1 MPSRVAVVWIITCL
15 IWSTVWLFIK
25 IGVSDVPPVTFA
37 ATRLIIGILV
47 MVPITLASRSALPRS
62 RADWRLIA
70 ISGVILLGVNYALL
84 NWGLQFVSSGLTA
97 VLQSMTPAFAL
108 LFAHYLLPDEKI
120 TPRKAGALA
129 LGSFG
134 IGVIFWD
141 QLTFGD
147 DRAFAGALC
156 VTLGAVCVAFAYV
169 LVRRSGRHLAPGIL
183 TTGQMIAAFVPL
195 AVYACAVEGNP
206 LTTSWTW
213 RAFRSAVY
221 LALACSV
228 LAAWLNYWL
237 LSRVGAV
244 NLLIMGLVE
253 PVIAIVLGA
262 WILGEAMNGRA
273 IAGGTIIL
281 ASVWLSM
288 TQSFRPQRDEGVHA
302 HRLAR
307 GEIARDQ
314 RNPEE
319 DRGDGNER
327 QRVPR

>member
-47 MVPITLASRSALPRS
+47 MVPITLASRTPLPRA

-70 ISGVILLGVNYALL
+70 VSGVILLGINYALL

-108 LFAHYLLPDEKI
+108 VFAHYLLPDEKM
-120 TPRKAGALA
+120 TARKTLGLA
-129 LGSFG
+129 LGSLG

-147 DRAFAGALC
+147 DRAFVGALS
-156 VTLGAVCVAFAYV
+156 VTLGALCVAFAYV
-169 LVRRSGRHLAPGIL
+169 LVRRHARHLAPGVL

-195 AVYACAVEGNP
+195 FVYACVVEGNP
-206 LTTSWTW
+206 LAVSWTW
-213 RAFRSAVY
+213 RALRAAVY
-221 LALACSV
+221 LALAGSV

-253 PVIAIVLGA
+253 PVIAILLGA
-262 WILGEAMNGRA
+262 WVLGEALNGRG
-273 IAGGTIIL
+273 IAGGAIIL
-281 ASVWLSM
+281 ASLWLAM
-288 TQSFRPQRDEGVHA
+288 AQPKAA
-302 HRLAR
+302 HSERSATSGSTRMAR
-307 GEIARDQ
+307 RAGR
-314 RNPEE
+314 
-319 DRGDGNER
+319 
-327 QRVPR
+327 